1 MARSFFLSI
10 TSGWSRMHKTDMG
23 TGVEAPA
30 SPFPLSPGTDRLEYS
45 QVKKKKIYILIL
57 FLGGILRIGKR
68 CGFLCSDSK
77 RRAKHIPVG
86 PSSFFHEGQS
96 EEELAHGLKPMAFLY
111 SKIKKGNRKKNGII
125 LVVFLMRAIEKLLF
139 FPLSR
144 TSSDPFVRNFF
155 EKKAYDE
162 HLLDGNA
169 LQSSAL
175 LTGLF
180 GERRKRRSLAEE
192 DKTICF

>member
-23 TGVEAPA
+23 TGVEA
-30 SPFPLSPGTDRLEYS
+30 
-45 QVKKKKIYILIL
+45 KKKKIYILIL

-68 CGFLCSDSK
+68 CGFLCSDSNK
-77 RRAKHIPVG
+77 TGRNRW
-86 PSSFFHEGQS
+86 SRSTRS
-96 EEELAHGLKPMAFLY
+96 EEDGLKPMAFLY
-111 SKIKKGNRKKNGII
+111 SKKKIGII
-125 LVVFLMRAIEKLLF
+125 LWVVFSHGVGSQAIEKLLF

>member
-23 TGVEAPA
+23 TGVEARELA
-30 SPFPLSPGTDRLEYS
+30 SVFGTGMQR
-45 QVKKKKIYILIL
+45 KKKKIYILIL

-96 EEELAHGLKPMAFLY
+96 EEDGLKPMAFLY
-111 SKIKKGNRKKNGII
+111 SKKKIGII
-125 LVVFLMRAIEKLLF
+125 LWVVFSHGVGSQAIEKLLF

-162 HLLDGNA
+162 HLLDF
-169 LQSSAL
+169 L
-175 LTGLF
+175 LC
-180 GERRKRRSLAEE
+180 SL
-192 DKTICF
+192 

>member
-1 MARSFFLSI
+1 MDGLVPYPGIMTTPYLSFLSFYRGKPTSSGIEESGWSRSINHEIDLILSLARSFFLSI
-10 TSGWSRMHKTDMG
+10 T
-23 TGVEAPA
+23 PA

-96 EEELAHGLKPMAFLY
+96 EEDGLKPMAFLY
-111 SKIKKGNRKKNGII
+111 SKSITKGDWDHP
-125 LVVFLMRAIEKLLF
+125 VV
-139 FPLSR
+139 
-144 TSSDPFVRNFF
+144 
-155 EKKAYDE
+155 
-162 HLLDGNA
+162 
-169 LQSSAL
+169 
-175 LTGLF
+175 TG
-180 GERRKRRSLAEE
+180 
-192 DKTICF
+192 

>member
-1 MARSFFLSI
+1 MSEIDLILSLAYLTKERIALFLSFNY
-10 TSGWSRMHKTDMG
+10 TDMG
-23 TGVEAPA
+23 TGVEARELA
-30 SPFPLSPGTDRLEYS
+30 SVFGTGMQR
-45 QVKKKKIYILIL
+45 KKKKIYILIL

-96 EEELAHGLKPMAFLY
+96 EEDGLKPMAFLY
-111 SKIKKGNRKKNGII
+111 SKSITKRRLGSSCW
-125 LVVFLMRAIEKLLF
+125 VVFSHGVGSQAIEKLLF

-144 TSSDPFVRNFF
+144 TSSGWLK
-155 EKKAYDE
+155 KKAYDE

>member
-23 TGVEAPA
+23 TGVEA
-30 SPFPLSPGTDRLEYS
+30 
-45 QVKKKKIYILIL
+45 KKKKIYILIL
-57 FLGGILRIGKR
+57 FLGGIFKNWEEVKNL
-68 CGFLCSDSK
+68 SDSK
-77 RRAKHIPVG
+77 RRAKHIPVRW
-86 PSSFFHEGQS
+86 SRSTRS
-96 EEELAHGLKPMAFLY
+96 EEDGLKPMAFLY
-111 SKIKKGNRKKNGII
+111 SKKKIGII
-125 LVVFLMRAIEKLLF
+125 LVVFSHGVGSQAIEKLLF

-144 TSSDPFVRNFF
+144 TSSGTL